1 MSNMFIGDV
10 AQMTEHTEPPTHILP
25 GQRSPL
31 ERARGA
37 PNGTLSLCS
46 AILDRRGF
54 IPIVRKILF

>member
-31 ERARGA
+31 ERARG
-37 PNGTLSLCS
+37 GT
-46 AILDRRGF
+46 
-54 IPIVRKILF
+54 